1 VLRPLRRQ
9 LRGAGG
15 IVAHTFGWAQEMQKQ
30 AGMETITR
38 SRITPL
44 DWVSIILVVIGALNW
59 GLVGLFEFDLV
70 AAIFGPSTVLSR
82 IVYVLV
88 AVAGVYLLVTTS
100 TRSNGRSSLGA
111 A

>member
-1 VLRPLRRQ
+1 
-9 LRGAGG
+9 
-15 IVAHTFGWAQEMQKQ
+15 
-30 AGMETITR
+30 METITR

-70 AAIFGPSTVLSR
+70 AAIFGPLTVVSR